1 MTLPQQNSPRI
12 KTPYPYLLNLMSNYL
27 ENNIL
32 SNTVKIK
39 VVAFFLGHPVYI
51 YFQVVCLLSNHQP
64 ISITG
69 ADPGFS
75 WGGGGG
81 RKILSTLMHITT
93 VKPKVSCGRVPGPQ
107 NRPWKLSVFFN
118 SLSCSLSLIFKHS
131 DTKWDNKKP
140 QQNQQTVDQI
150 LGGHLFRPL

>member
-32 SNTVKIK
+32 SNTVKINGVHSRMWLKLRIK

-75 WGGGGG
+75 WGGGGAQNIIYAHAHHNREAQSLLWPG
-81 RKILSTLMHITT
+81 SRAPKQALEALGFFLTLSRAL
-93 VKPKVSCGRVPGPQ
+93 
-107 NRPWKLSVFFN
+107 
-118 SLSCSLSLIFKHS
+118 
-131 DTKWDNKKP
+131 
-140 QQNQQTVDQI
+140 
-150 LGGHLFRPL
+150 